1 MPAIAID
8 SPVGRLTI
16 HEVEGMIARLSW
28 DDSATGTPTPLLV
41 DAAAQLAAYF
51 DRSLTRFDL
60 PFTPAPTPQNQA
72 IRDAM
77 TSIPYGGTLSY
88 GALAATIGSSARAV
102 GQACARN
109 PLPIFVPCHRVLGD
123 SEPGHYSGGHGA
135 VTKQWL
141 LVHEGALL
149 L

>member
-16 HEVEGMIARLSW
+16 HEADGTITRLSW
-28 DDSATGTPTPLLV
+28 ADSASGAPTPLLLE
-41 DAAAQLAAYF
+41 AAAQLTAYF
-51 DRSLTRFDL
+51 TRSLTRFDL
-60 PFTPAPTPQNQA
+60 PFAPAPTPQGQA

-77 TSIPYGGTLSY
+77 TSIPYGGTCSY
-88 GALAATIGSSARAV
+88 GALATAIGSSARAV

-123 SEPGHYSGGHGA
+123 SEPGHYSGGQGA
-135 VTKQWL
+135 VTKRWL